1 MKKYLIVAA
10 LSLTLLSCTV
20 TSLSLSSDSQE
31 SSTSSATTSTS
42 SSTADESSSSVSSET
57 SSESS
62 TSSSVAPE
70 TTVENKWLI
79 SLGILANTYA
89 QTKPTIPSTLSTK
102 GIIDMIHVQTLGTG
116 NTVGVAFES
125 RVRGNGGNFTFRLGI
140 LSGKFGAFQTVSE
153 SEHPTFGD
161 RVFTALRNGLAGKDA
176 TYANIIQTY
185 VEQGLNT
192 QTADVTETLE
202 EMMPSMN
209 AMLDY
214 YEANISA

>member
-10 LSLTLLSCTV
+10 LSLTLISCTV

-31 SSTSSATTSTS
+31 SSTSSATTS
-42 SSTADESSSSVSSET
+42 SSTADESSSSVSSE
-57 SSESS
+57 SSA
-62 TSSSVAPE
+62 SSSVAPE

-89 QTKPTIPSTLSTK
+89 QTKPTIPSTLSTR
-102 GIIDMIHVQTLGTG
+102 GIIDIIHVQTLGTG
-116 NTVGVAFES
+116 TTVGVAFES

-161 RVFTALRNGLAGKDA
+161 RVFTALKNGLAGKDA

>member
-31 SSTSSATTSTS
+31 SSTSSATTS
-42 SSTADESSSSVSSET
+42 SSTVDESSSSVSSEA

-70 TTVENKWLI
+70 TTVESKWLV

-89 QTKPTIPSTLSTK
+89 QTKPTIPSTLSTN

>member
-10 LSLTLLSCTV
+10 LSLTLISCTV

-31 SSTSSATTSTS
+31 SSTSSATTSS
-42 SSTADESSSSVSSET
+42 SMVDESSSSVSSET
-57 SSESS
+57 SGQSS

-70 TTVENKWLI
+70 TTVENKWLV

-89 QTKPTIPSTLSTK
+89 QTKPTIPSTLSTR

-153 SEHPTFGD
+153 SEHPSFGD

>member
-1 MKKYLIVAA
+1 MKNYFIVVA
-10 LSLTLLSCTV
+10 LGFTLLACATPSS
-20 TSLSLSSDSQE
+20 SLSLNSSSQE
-31 SSTSSATTSTS
+31 SSTNSSNSLSSESTS
-42 SSTADESSSSVSSET
+42 NASSTVDASSSSVAT
-57 SSESS
+57 
-62 TSSSVAPE
+62 E
-70 TTVENKWLI
+70 TTVESKWLI
-79 SLGILANTYA
+79 SLGIQANTYA

-102 GIIDMIHVQTLGTG
+102 GITDMIHVQTLGTG
-116 NTVGVAFES
+116 TTVGVAFEA

>member
-10 LSLTLLSCTV
+10 LSLTLISCTV

-31 SSTSSATTSTS
+31 SSTSSATTS
-42 SSTADESSSSVSSET
+42 SSTVDESSSSVSSET
-57 SSESS
+57 SGQSS

-70 TTVENKWLI
+70 TTVENKWLV

-89 QTKPTIPSTLSTK
+89 QTKPTIPSTLSTR

>member
-10 LSLTLLSCTV
+10 LSITLISCTV

-31 SSTSSATTSTS
+31 SSTSSATTS
-42 SSTADESSSSVSSET
+42 SSTVDESSSSVSSET
-57 SSESS
+57 SGQSS

-70 TTVENKWLI
+70 TTVENKWLV

-89 QTKPTIPSTLSTK
+89 QTKPTIPSTLSTR